1 MAARSLSNGTI
12 SFGLVTIPV
21 KLYSTGEASA
31 GIHFNMVHKKCGTQV
46 KQRYWCPTDEEYVEK
61 SEIGKGY
68 EYAKGQFV
76 MFSDEEL
83 KALNP
88 EPTNAIDITEFVPL
102 AKVDP
107 VYFDKSYYLGPDKAG
122 GKPYKLLATAMRD
135 RGQAALARYRARGKD
150 YLVVLR
156 PFEDGLVLQQ
166 LRYADEVR
174 AFSEIPMENAEVKP
188 AELELAHRLIDQIA
202 ADDFKPEQYRDDVKD
217 KTRVLIEQKVAGQEI
232 TAAPQEAPKAQI
244 IDIMAALKASLGAGD
259 GRKSAKRVA
268 SESAASADSD
278 DAGEETGKKAASGG
292 KRKTA

>member
-31 GIHFNMVHKKCGTQV
+31 GIHFNMVHKTCGTQV

-61 SEIGKGY
+61 AEIGKGY

-76 MFSDEEL
+76 LFSDEEL

-150 YLVVLR
+150 YLVALR

-174 AFSEIPMENAEVKP
+174 AFAEIPMENAEVKP

-202 ADDFKPEQYRDDVKD
+202 ADDFKPEQYRDEVKD
-217 KTRVLIEQKVAGQEI
+217 KTRALIEQKVAGQEI
-232 TAAPQEAPKAQI
+232 TAPPQEAPKAQI
-244 IDIMAALKASLGAGD
+244 IDLMAALKASLGAGD
-259 GRKSAKRVA
+259 GRKPAKRVA
-268 SESAASADSD
+268 SDAAADGAD
-278 DAGEETGKKAASGG
+278 EGEDTTAKKAASGG
-292 KRKTA
+292 RKRKTA